1 MEVLLQLWLK
11 FQVFIESNLGISMD
25 TFLIILGVVA
35 VVIFIIGLIKKA
47 IKLMVTIAVISLLI
61 SMGSTYFGQLQ
72 EKLGI
77 YINTDAKAVSIEL
90 DREDPDYTM
99 DMYFQDKLVK
109 VVDTREQGEVELYS
123 WEINSLNTYK
133 ANKTEDGAYI
143 SVLNSS
149 SPDEPSIQFKVQD
162 SRADLVEK
170 VASGINTVCSIGF
183 KSVASDIE
191 SLSD

>member
-191 SLSD
+191 SLSN